1 MPRDRLLDRLDR
13 PAALRAIVGLPGT
26 GKTALVA
33 QWLALNSAD
42 VTWIDDAVGL
52 PGVIAAAGESVLV
65 VDRGDDLPEPDAV
78 AAALARAPHVRLVV
92 CGRRPLPLVTAA
104 QRAGLEVTQLTGPQL
119 LATPDEFAAA
129 WGERGT
135 AAVHE
140 HTRGWLLP
148 ARLMID
154 APTAEDGRRAAA
166 DYVRAVVLDG
176 LPSAVRGAAFRL
188 ALADPI
194 TPVHLRAAG
203 VGDEVAGELRALAAD
218 CQWPAVGSR
227 PTRPGGVDHPA
238 FGVTRDGGGG
248 GAGAGGGDEA
258 AGELRA
264 LAAGCQWPAVGSRPT
279 RPGRVDH
286 PAFGGEGAVWS
297 LPPVLRDALVAELA
311 AAEPEQPAAWHRRY
325 ARALLDAGA
334 PGPAARHAR
343 SAADWPLLARVW
355 NAAGLTLLTEQ
366 SDDLVAAFGGLTA
379 RVPHDVPDLR
389 LPAAAARILTSH
401 PPGVR
406 TLQAL
411 ASAFRAGGEQLLRA
425 EEMTP
430 GRPSDRQLQLLSIGI
445 VADRLD
451 GRYERAAAGAARL
464 ERELT
469 GRDGDV
475 WPMHRAWALH
485 QSAQALLLGGN
496 AQRAVAAGT
505 QAYAAAHDVAAHP
518 VTAHIAAD
526 LALLHAAA
534 GATVDAR
541 YWLDVYERHTAPARW
556 LEYLVRLP
564 AHLAAAF
571 VATDRLDGDAARA
584 HLERAEDDT
593 GQAELWPFAV
603 AARTQYALSFGDPLL
618 ALADAER
625 SAATNS
631 APAGGLAARIVD
643 RCRAELLLALG
654 ELNRVDT
661 LLRAA
666 GPDAGWTAVPL
677 ARFHLLRGEPDRA
690 GHTAGA
696 AAWAPEATP
705 RDRIELLLIEAAAA
719 EALGSPGTADHSF
732 GRAAALAA
740 RTGALRSFTLL
751 PDGVRDVLAK
761 RSGIALDPA
770 VLSARPAY
778 PARAEL
784 VTLTERQRSVLRA
797 LTRHEDAAAISYA
810 LVMAPSLVEEEL
822 RSLYAVLG
830 ATGRDAALLRAR
842 RLGLLPDG

>member
-1 MPRDRLLDRLDR
+1 MERRTDGRVPRDRLLERLDR

-33 QWLALNSAD
+33 EWVSVRAAAGTA
-42 VTWIDDAVGL
+42 VTWIDDPVGL
-52 PGVIAAAGESVLV
+52 PGAIAAAGETVLV

-92 CGRRPLPLVTAA
+92 CGRRPLSLVTAA
-104 QRAGLEVTQLTGPQL
+104 HRAGLEVTQLTGAQL

-154 APTAEDGRRAAA
+154 APTAEDGRRAAS

-176 LPSAVRGAAFRL
+176 LPSAVRGAASRL

-194 TPVHLRAAG
+194 TPVHLRAVG
-203 VGDEVAGELRALAAD
+203 VGDDL
-218 CQWPAVGSR
+218 
-227 PTRPGGVDHPA
+227 
-238 FGVTRDGGGG
+238 
-248 GAGAGGGDEA
+248 

-264 LAAGCQWPAVGSRPT
+264 LAAGCRWAGVGLRPT
-279 RPGRVDH
+279 RPGGVDAGPRATSEGGDGGREARVS
-286 PAFGGEGAVWS
+286 GEGSGGAAWS
-297 LPPVLRDALVAELA
+297 LPPVLRGALVAELA

-343 SAADWPLLARVW
+343 SAGDWPLLARVW
-355 NAAGLTLLTEQ
+355 NAAGLTLLTER
-366 SDDLVAAFGGLTA
+366 SDDLVAAFGGLPA
-379 RVPHDVPDLR
+379 RVPHEVADLR

-411 ASAFRAGGEQLLRA
+411 ASAFRADGEQLLRA

-430 GRPSDRQLQLLSIGI
+430 GRPSDRQLHLLSIGI

-496 AQRAVAAGT
+496 GPRAVAAGT

-526 LALLHAAA
+526 LALLHAAT

-541 YWLDVYERHTAPARW
+541 YWLDVHERHAAPARW

-564 AHLAAAF
+564 AQLAAAF
-571 VATDRLDGDAARA
+571 VAADRLDGAAARA

-625 SAATNS
+625 SAAVNPVPS
-631 APAGGLAARIVD
+631 DGLAARIVD

-666 GPDAGWTAVPL
+666 GPDAAWTAVPL
-677 ARFHLLRGEPDRA
+677 ARFHLLRGEPARA

-696 AAWAPEATP
+696 AAWAPETTP

-751 PDGVRDVLAK
+751 PDALRDVLAK
-761 RSGIALDPA
+761 RAGIALDPA
-770 VLSARPAY
+770 VLATRPAY

-784 VTLTERQRSVLRA
+784 VTLTERQQAVLRA

-810 LVMAPSLVEEEL
+810 LVMAPSVVEEEL
-822 RSLYAVLG
+822 RSLYAALG
-830 ATGRDAALLRAR
+830 VTGRDAALLRAR
-842 RLGLLPDG
+842 RFGLLPGD

>member
-33 QWLALNSAD
+33 EWTRRLEAAGTS

-52 PGVIAAAGESVLV
+52 PGAIAAAGESVIV

-104 QRAGLEVTQLTGPQL
+104 QRAGLEVTQLTGAQL
-119 LATPDEFAAA
+119 LATPDECAAA

-176 LPSAVRGAAFRL
+176 LPAAVRGAALRL

-194 TPVHLRAAG
+194 TPVHLRVAG
-203 VGDEVAGELRALAAD
+203 VGDDLAEELRALAAG
-218 CQWPAVGSR
+218 CRWRGVGSR
-227 PTRPGGVDHPA
+227 PTRPGGVDPA
-238 FGVTRDGGGG
+238 SGATPEAGVGVAGGRDGGG
-248 GAGAGGGDEA
+248 D
-258 AGELRA
+258 
-264 LAAGCQWPAVGSRPT
+264 GS
-279 RPGRVDH
+279 
-286 PAFGGEGAVWS
+286 AWS

-355 NAAGLTLLTEQ
+355 NSAGLTLLTER
-366 SDDLVAAFGGLTA
+366 SDDLVAAFGELPA
-379 RVPHDVPDLR
+379 RVPHEVADLR

-496 AQRAVAAGT
+496 GPRAVAAGT

-526 LALLHAAA
+526 LALLHAAT

-541 YWLDVYERHTAPARW
+541 YWLDVHERHAAPARW

-571 VATDRLDGDAARA
+571 VAADRLDRDAARA

-625 SAATNS
+625 SAAAS
-631 APAGGLAARIVD
+631 PAPPGGLAARIVD

-666 GPDAGWTAVPL
+666 GPDADWTAVPL
-677 ARFHLLRGEPDRA
+677 ARFHLLRGEPARA

-696 AAWAPEATP
+696 AAWAPETTP

-751 PDGVRDVLAK
+751 PDGLRDVLAK

-770 VLSARPAY
+770 VLSTRPAY

-784 VTLTERQRSVLRA
+784 VTLTERQHAVLRA

-810 LVMAPSLVEEEL
+810 LVMAPSLVEDEL

-830 ATGRDAALLRAR
+830 TTARDAALLRAR
-842 RLGLLPDG
+842 RLGLLPGD